1 MPFTTH
7 PKRVLWKRRWV
18 VNFIWTTFA
27 RRRRRAGAN
36 RCQVAASWLAP
47 GLRPT
52 TNSALSVSTPIFYVP
67 LRYMVFP
74 CSMETMSVSGKKKGK
89 HTQNYKNSTLRRALR
104 TRLSKRV
111 PPPWLAATFLL
122 PCTGRPPP
130 TSEQTSCGH
139 SSRRTQSRWLG
150 NRRAETN
157 TSRRASITYPR
168 HELSGTAIGLP
179 ISWGCFEGQCRHI
192 CGSSIGRVWG
202 WPSEFATRHCKRGT
216 LPDAQ
221 APDSRA
227 IHDIPAVDPR
237 NTERRHHQT
246 TASAIVMRESWS
258 GAI

>member
-1 MPFTTH
+1 MPSRCF
-7 PKRVLWKRRWV
+7 L
-18 VNFIWTTFA
+18 
-27 RRRRRAGAN
+27 AGT
-36 RCQVAASWLAP
+36 RLKTYDK
-47 GLRPT
+47 LRP
-52 TNSALSVSTPIFYVP
+52 LSQHSNLLRSPSLHGVPMLHGNHVSQW
-67 LRYMVFP
+67 
-74 CSMETMSVSGKKKGK
+74 KKKVK